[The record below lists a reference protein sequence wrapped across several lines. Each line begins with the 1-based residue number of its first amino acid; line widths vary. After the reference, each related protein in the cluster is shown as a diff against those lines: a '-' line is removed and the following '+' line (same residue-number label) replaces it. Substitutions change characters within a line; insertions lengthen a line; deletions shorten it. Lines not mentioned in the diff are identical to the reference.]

1 LFLAISLFS
10 AVQALSL
17 GFLIPAIS
25 CDHGDWPAS
34 PATPST
40 PPRFITIHPNSSRAH
55 PDLIPV
61 GINPSIPIDPDAIA
75 IHPSV

>member
-1 LFLAISLFS
+1 MTAISRDS
-10 AVQALSL
+10 GDLSRPPL
-17 GFLIPAIS
+17 P
-25 CDHGDWPAS
+25 
-34 PATPST
+34 